1 MGDLK
6 DQGGRDLP
14 GLKTTISG
22 IYRGRGEVGMGGWG
36 DGGDGN
42 NRALSGEC
50 NAGSQ
55 KPQILSFL
63 VIIRSRLQLPL

>member
-22 IYRGRGEVGMGGWG
+22 IYSDRGRGMG
-36 DGGDGN
+36 DGGRG
-42 NRALSGEC
+42 GW
-50 NAGSQ
+50 
-55 KPQILSFL
+55 
-63 VIIRSRLQLPL
+63 